1 MTSPL
6 ALLVL
11 AVVSKPFS
19 RYTSVLVALE
29 ALGLCTLLSAAS
41 SSSYWYIWSR
51 NACAVPLGI
60 PHSTQQDAQ
69 LCGYTIPCETVVICN
84 HQAVHLNETS
94 WNNPCEFDPER
105 FLDEDCEQPRLLRCI
120 SNFLP
125 FGLGTNKDVFDYRIR
140 IRIHTE
146 SRFGFSENVHSNNE
160 SEFGFRFGETCLP
173 LVYQSHS
180 ICQVNLKRDSV

>member
-1 MTSPL
+1 MIGPDMTQLPARISGCRCGCGVLSSTTGELRWTVLALWYVTSPL

-11 AVVSKPFS
+11 AVLSKPSFS
-19 RYTSVLVALE
+19 QNTIVLVALE
-29 ALGLCTLLSAAS
+29 ALGPCTLVSAA
-41 SSSYWYIWSR
+41 SSSYWYIRSR
-51 NACAVPLGI
+51 NGCAVPLGI

-125 FGLGTNKDVFDYRIR
+125 FGLGTNKCY
-140 IRIHTE
+140 
-146 SRFGFSENVHSNNE
+146 
-160 SEFGFRFGETCLP
+160 L
-173 LVYQSHS
+173 
-180 ICQVNLKRDSV
+180 